1 MVKGI
6 LILFFLSIFN
16 FQFSFGAP
24 LSQEQEQQ
32 FKYYWYAARQA
43 IEEERY
49 KDAFV
54 LLEFCHALNP
64 DDASTVQFLGL
75 MYQAMGQDWKAMDYF
90 EQAYKLAPNDYWRS
104 YLDTRKRQFINEAN
118 WEMVLK
124 TQDEIDQH
132 QPYDGYSAYLRYTI
146 YAAQKKYKK
155 AFAALDKYLE
165 KDPEN
170 LRFLMLRLELM
181 EQTKTKQKDLYAMY
195 ERILELDPYN
205 LSTLNN
211 YAYHLATHK
220 GDLQK
225 AERMSAITIQ
235 EEPNNPV
242 YLDTYGWIL
251 HMQGQDDLAHFY
263 LGRAWYC
270 AEDERTKEEIIRH
283 VEVVKSRLLKKK
295 DEK

>member
-1 MVKGI
+1 M
-6 LILFFLSIFN
+6 
-16 FQFSFGAP
+16 
-24 LSQEQEQQ
+24 
-32 FKYYWYAARQA
+32 
-43 IEEERY
+43 
-49 KDAFV
+49 
-54 LLEFCHALNP
+54 
-64 DDASTVQFLGL
+64 
-75 MYQAMGQDWKAMDYF
+75 
-90 EQAYKLAPNDYWRS
+90 
-104 YLDTRKRQFINEAN
+104 
-118 WEMVLK
+118 
-124 TQDEIDQH
+124 
-132 QPYDGYSAYLRYTI
+132 
-146 YAAQKKYKK
+146 
-155 AFAALDKYLE
+155 E
-165 KDPEN
+165 KDPDN

>member
-1 MVKGI
+1 M
-6 LILFFLSIFN
+6 FC
-16 FQFSFGAP
+16 AP
-24 LSQEQEQQ
+24 LRAITTEQEQQ

-49 KDAFV
+49 ADAYV

-64 DDASTVQFLGL
+64 DDAATLQFLGL
-75 MYQAMGQDWKAMDYF
+75 IYQAMEQEDKAIEFFRMAY
-90 EQAYKLAPNDYWRS
+90 EQSPNDHWRS
-104 YLDTRKRQFINEAN
+104 YLEARRRQFMDQAN

-124 TQDEIDQH
+124 TQDEIDKH

-146 YAAQKKYKK
+146 HAAQGKYKK
-155 AFAALDKYLE
+155 AFAAIDKYLE

-195 ERILELDPYN
+195 ERILKIDPYN

-220 GDLQK
+220 GDLK
-225 AERMSAITIQ
+225 EAERMSAITIR
-235 EEPNNPV
+235 EEPSNAV

-251 HMQGQDDLAHFY
+251 HMQGQDDLALFY
-263 LGRAWYC
+263 MGRAWYC
-270 AEDERTKEEIIRH
+270 ANDDRTKEEIIKH
-283 VEVVKSRLLKKK
+283 MKEIQG
-295 DEK
+295 EK